1 MFSPTCLQPVTLLS
15 GALPLVFHDTISPRN
30 SQCLLSHGSS
40 RFWGRDTIYCR
51 REVTDILVH
60 TSRLTMYR
68 CCYRKNVQLVAHV
81 CYVLAPVP
89 ALAMFFVFFCCCLY
103 IISDALYSY
112 SYSLMHTTS
121 YLIFK
126 QSNRG
131 TYSTHYDVKPYIQ
144 SILSNPNCY
153 INQVEP
159 GDLSQLWLA
168 RAFHNTKPRFF
179 ITLRTSHGF
188 QGSLLPLVK
197 ALLVG
202 LCTERRRVLFFCSP
216 CCLFFVACCLLLVLL
231 FSYSTEVHLTTS
243 LSPDC
248 LSPHLLDV
256 QLVQS
261 DKTS

>member
-81 CYVLAPVP
+81 Y
-89 ALAMFFVFFCCCLY
+89 
-103 IISDALYSY
+103 ALYSY
-112 SYSLMHTTS
+112 SYSLMHTAS

-159 GDLSQLWLA
+159 GDLS
-168 RAFHNTKPRFF
+168 
-179 ITLRTSHGF
+179 
-188 QGSLLPLVK
+188 
-197 ALLVG
+197 

-216 CCLFFVACCLLLVLL
+216 CCLFLVACCLLLVLL

>member
-60 TSRLTMYR
+60 TSQLTMYR

-81 CYVLAPVP
+81 Y
-89 ALAMFFVFFCCCLY
+89 
-103 IISDALYSY
+103 ALYSY
-112 SYSLMHTTS
+112 SYSLMHTAS

-197 ALLVG
+197 ALFVG

-216 CCLFFVACCLLLVLL
+216 CCLFFVACCLLLVACCLLLVLL

>member
-81 CYVLAPVP
+81 SPVP
-89 ALAMFFVFFCCCLY
+89 AHAMVFFFFCCCLY

-112 SYSLMHTTS
+112 SYSLMHTAS

-153 INQVEP
+153 INQ
-159 GDLSQLWLA
+159 
-168 RAFHNTKPRFF
+168 PRFF

-197 ALLVG
+197 ALFVG
-202 LCTERRRVLFFCSP
+202 LF
-216 CCLFFVACCLLLVLL
+216 
-231 FSYSTEVHLTTS
+231 HLTTS